1 MVIMSVSSVE
11 IIRLSEVTMRLGEL
25 FAMLLTDEGLSLLP
39 FKFTITSAEFGDDI
53 LSLAE

>member
-11 IIRLSEVTMRLGEL
+11 MMRLSVVTMSLGEL
-25 FAMLLTDEGLSLLP
+25 FAMLLTDESLLFFA
-39 FKFTITSAEFGDDI
+39 FKLTMTSPAFGDDI